1 MIEVK
6 HLFKSFGDKEV
17 LKDINIV
24 FEDGKTNL
32 IIGQSGAGKTVL
44 MRSLTGLL
52 DPTKGEV
59 LYDGRNFVNMTKK
72 DQILMRRE
80 MGMIFQ
86 GAALFDSLT
95 VLENVR
101 FPLDMFSDMTAQ
113 ERDKRAMECLD
124 RVNLTGAEQKFPG
137 EISGGMQKRVAIARA
152 LASDPKVLLCDEA
165 TSALDPATT
174 QSILKLLKEINRT
187 LGITILLITHEME
200 VVKQICDQVAVIDQG
215 RLVEQGTVGEI
226 FANPK
231 TELAQEFIRSTFHIS
246 LPDEYLENLTD
257 TPKHSKAYPIIK
269 FEFTG
274 RSVDAPLLSQA
285 SKKFGVELSILTSQ
299 IDYAGGVKFGY
310 TIAEVEGD
318 EDAITQTKV
327 YLMENNVRVEVL
339 GYVQ

>member
-24 FEDGKTNL
+24 FEDVKTNL
-32 IIGQSGAGKTVL
+32 FIEQSGAGKTVL

-152 LASDPKVLLCDEA
+152 IVMNPKYLFCDEPN
-165 TSALDPATT
+165 SGLDPYT
-174 QSILKLLKEINRT
+174 SKVIDDLIKEITRRYNT
-187 LGITILLITHEME
+187 TTIINTHDMNS
-200 VVKQICDQVAVIDQG
+200 VMTI
-215 RLVEQGTVGEI
+215 GEKI
-226 FANPK
+226 V
-231 TELAQEFIRSTFHIS
+231 
-246 LPDEYLENLTD
+246 YLR
-257 TPKHSKAYPIIK
+257 K
-269 FEFTG
+269 
-274 RSVDAPLLSQA
+274 
-285 SKKFGVELSILTSQ
+285 
-299 IDYAGGVKFGY
+299 GVKEWEGNKD
-310 TIAEVEGD
+310 ILINAESQYLIDFVYSSELFK
-318 EDAITQTKV
+318 ELRQYLLNNNKKV
-327 YLMENNVRVEVL
+327 
-339 GYVQ
+339 